1 MHKQKKEI
9 INDHKYMEFSFSGK
23 KGSKTNIEKFQLKK
37 YSLMY
42 NEAAYTIWQGQI
54 HANYDS
60 PPKLIDFHLLRVK
73 SHSNALVRTYIL
85 FLALSRNN
93 EFLCI
98 KNSCGRYFD
107 RKNLLANNNNN
118 IDINL

>member
-1 MHKQKKEI
+1 
-9 INDHKYMEFSFSGK
+9 
-23 KGSKTNIEKFQLKK
+23 LKK

-54 HANYDS
+54 HANCDS

-107 RKNLLANNNNN
+107 RKNLLSISGHFSLIHAILLSIAYTFLLIFSL
-118 IDINL
+118 IDI